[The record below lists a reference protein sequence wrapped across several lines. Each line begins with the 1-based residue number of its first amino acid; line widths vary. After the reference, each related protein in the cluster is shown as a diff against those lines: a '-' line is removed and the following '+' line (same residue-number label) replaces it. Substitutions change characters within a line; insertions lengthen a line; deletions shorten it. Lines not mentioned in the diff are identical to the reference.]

1 MDRFDLENAITD
13 LYSTSDEVA
22 VVLENLESIDSDE
35 IYNCLIGVKKL
46 HELRCK
52 KLFNIF
58 EIMLKQ
64 KLISN
69 NGEKCKNS

>member
-1 MDRFDLENAITD
+1 MDRFELEAAITD
-13 LYSTSDEVA
+13 MYNTSDEISVI
-22 VVLENLESIDSDE
+22 LDNLESIDNDE

-58 EIMLKQ
+58 ETMLKQ

-69 NGEKCKNS
+69 NGEKCKNF